1 MPKEDPKE
9 VFNLFDDE
17 GDGKIDGT
25 QIGDVARAL
34 GVKPTNEMVEKASG
48 GHNYRR
54 GEKRLTYEEFY
65 PIYEQ
70 LSKEKPVG
78 SQNDFIEG
86 LRVFDKEENGKIT
99 GAELKHVLLALGE
112 RLDQDQVAEIMDGAE
127 DAEGMINYQAFV
139 KKIMAGPFPEED

>member
-1 MPKEDPKE
+1 MPKDDPKE

-34 GVKPTNEMVEKASG
+34 GVKPTNEMVEKAAG
-48 GHNYRR
+48 QKYRR
-54 GEKRLTYEEFY
+54 GEKRLKFEEFY

-70 LSKEKPVG
+70 LAKEKPVG
-78 SQNDFIEG
+78 TVNDFIEG

-99 GAELKHVLLALGE
+99 AAELKHVLLALGE

-127 DAEGMINYQAFV
+127 DPEGMINYTTFV
-139 KKIMAGPFPEED
+139 KKITAGPFPEDD